1 MARLNDT
8 MSQQFQSSEI
18 FIPLSPA
25 EPQPCYLFG
34 FILFLCFSSVN
45 VSCIFPN
52 VFFFFNNRTPGD
64 IINPFKLCTN
74 LRPHEI
80 EIKFFIKQGNDPL
93 LYIFVCLMLVTVH

>member
-52 VFFFFNNRTPGD
+52 VFFFLITEP
-64 IINPFKLCTN
+64 
-74 LRPHEI
+74 
-80 EIKFFIKQGNDPL
+80 Q
-93 LYIFVCLMLVTVH
+93 VTSLIHSNYALI